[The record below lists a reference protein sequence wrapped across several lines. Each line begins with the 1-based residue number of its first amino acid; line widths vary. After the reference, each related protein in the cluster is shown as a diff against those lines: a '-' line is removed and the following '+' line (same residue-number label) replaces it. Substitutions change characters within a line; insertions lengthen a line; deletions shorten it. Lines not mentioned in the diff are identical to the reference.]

1 MSGKTALPENGDM
14 DMMKQVKLAAAVAMT
29 AFVGIQ
35 PVWAAGPAGYARSL
49 INTPTVSYIAERQ
62 PTLAPFAQVKF
73 CMQNPGECRASEG
86 ASMVV
91 LTSATQEELTSVN
104 SNVNHTIVGVN
115 DQSGEDVWSVNVK
128 SGDCEDYALTKRD
141 HLIAK
146 GWSPRALRI
155 AVATT
160 RSGEGHAV
168 LVVKTDRGDLVL
180 DNRTSRIKPWNRT
193 DLSWIKIQSGENPY
207 LWYDL

>member
-1 MSGKTALPENGDM
+1 M
-14 DMMKQVKLAAAVAMT
+14 DMMKQVTLAATVAI
-29 AFVGIQ
+29 AALAGSQ

-49 INTPTVSYIAERQ
+49 INTPTVSYIVERQ
-62 PTLAPFAQVKF
+62 PTLAPFAQVRF
-73 CMQNPGECRASEG
+73 CMQNPSECHTSEG

-91 LTSATQEELTSVN
+91 LTDFNRQELVSTN
-104 SNVNHTIVGVN
+104 NDVNHSIIGVN
-115 DQSGEDVWSVNVK
+115 DQDGDDVWSVNVK

-168 LVVKTDRGDLVL
+168 LVVKTDHGDLVL
-180 DNRTSRIKPWNRT
+180 DNRTSRIKPWNET
-193 DLSWIKIQSGENPY
+193 DLSWVKIQSGENPY
-207 LWYDL
+207 LWYAL